1 MKKMIIATIVAAA
14 ISSSAAFAAPVPTDY
29 DKKQDSALNELAQ
42 EVLVSGIKTQW
53 ALDEQGNRISE
64 IEAVNESQ
72 QSQIDS
78 ISDGVKT
85 QGGYI
90 NEIAQ
95 AVNGESLKNHF
106 KNQEQDQAI
115 SDANTRVDFVESG
128 LVAESDARKAVDD
141 KLQANIDTK
150 ASKQALEAQDARQT
164 AALKGEAVLRVEGDA
179 AVLST
184 SKSYTDRSVSAGVAE
199 SKAYTNAKFGEL
211 KSQVDKNREKASAG
225 ISGVA
230 AMANIP
236 QVSQG
241 SAFSVGAG
249 VGYYDSQQSV
259 AVGVSARINN
269 HVVTKASVA
278 MSTQSDAV
286 FGAGVAVEW

>member
-1 MKKMIIATIVAAA
+1 MKKMTIATIVAAA

-29 DKKQDSALNELAQ
+29 DKKQDRALQ

-211 KSQVDKNREKASAG
+211 KSQVDENREKASAG

-259 AVGVSARINN
+259 AVGASARINN

>member
-1 MKKMIIATIVAAA
+1 MNKMIIATIVAAT
-14 ISSSAAFAAPVPTDY
+14 ISSSAAFAASVPTDY
-29 DKKQDSALNELAQ
+29 DKKQDHTLNELAQ
-42 EVLVSGIKTQW
+42 DVLASGIKTQW
-53 ALDEQGNRISE
+53 ALDKQGNRISE

-78 ISDGVKT
+78 ISDDVKT

-115 SDANTRVDFVESG
+115 SDANTRVDSVESG
-128 LVAESDARKAVDD
+128 LVAESDARKAADD

>member
-29 DKKQDSALNELAQ
+29 DKKQDRALQ

-211 KSQVDKNREKASAG
+211 KSQVDENREKASAG

-259 AVGVSARINN
+259 AVGASARINN